1 MITLDGKTAL
11 ITGAAGGIGQV
22 LCRQFL
28 ELGAR
33 VIASDREA
41 DRLAAYVAEAGAGD
55 RMVPMVADVTDAPG
69 VAAALTAAVAKAGAP
84 TILVNNAGFA
94 MADSFDA
101 TNPEIFRTEVDGN
114 LTGPYIL
121 AAAVRPY
128 MEKAGGGAIVNI
140 SSVNGLYSVA
150 NPGYSAAKAG
160 LISLTKAL
168 ATELGRYNI
177 RANVICPGTV
187 RTPAWKHRVA
197 RDPQVFERLAKW
209 YPLGRVAE
217 PLDIAKAAAFL
228 ASDAAA
234 YISGATLTVDG
245 GLTAG
250 NAVFA
255 DELTAHK
262 RKG

>member
-1 MITLDGKTAL
+1 MISLDGKTAL
-11 ITGAAGGIGQV
+11 ITGAAGGIGQA
-22 LCRQFL
+22 LCRQFV

-33 VIASDREA
+33 VIASDRAA
-41 DRLAAYVAEAGAGD
+41 DRLAAFLAEAGAGD
-55 RMVPMVADVTDAPG
+55 RMQPMVADITDAPG
-69 VAAALTAAVAKAGAP
+69 VAAALTAAAAAAGAP
-84 TILVNNAGFA
+84 TILINNAGFA
-94 MADSFDA
+94 IADSFDDS
-101 TNPEIFRTEVDGN
+101 TPQTFRTEVDGN
-114 LTGPYIL
+114 LTGPYIV
-121 AAAVRPY
+121 AAAVRPS
-128 MEKAGGGAIVNI
+128 MERAGGGAIVNI

-150 NPGYSAAKAG
+150 NPAYSAAKAG

-168 ATELGRYNI
+168 ATELGRFNI
-177 RANVICPGTV
+177 RVNVICPGTV
-187 RTPAWKHRVA
+187 RTPAWKPRVA

-217 PLDIAKAAAFL
+217 PSDIAKAAAFL

-255 DELTAHK
+255 DELIVAK
-262 RKG
+262 R